1 MNYLQ
6 KLDYLKKAIETN
18 KKVSFKLINS
28 NFAETNVNIIY
39 VNNDDITNKDFKIE
53 YKGFIYTYF
62 VDNITIIKNVNKKLN
77 N

>member
-6 KLDYLKKAIETN
+6 KLDYLKTALETN

-28 NFAETNVNIIY
+28 NFAETNVNVIY
-39 VNNDDITNKDFKIE
+39 INNDDVLNKDFKI
-53 YKGFIYTYF
+53 KHKDFVYTYF
-62 VDNITIIKNVNKKLN
+62 IDNITIIEKLN

>member
-6 KLDYLKKAIETN
+6 KLDYLKTALETN

-39 VNNDDITNKDFKIE
+39 INNDDITNKDFKIE
-53 YKGFIYTYF
+53 YKDFVYTYF
-62 VDNITIIKNVNKKLN
+62 IDNITIIEKC
-77 N
+77 

>member
-6 KLDYLKKAIETN
+6 KLDYLKTALETN
-18 KKVSFKLINS
+18 RKVSFKLINS

-53 YKGFIYTYF
+53 CKGFIYTYF
-62 VDNITIIKNVNKKLN
+62 IDNIIIINC
-77 N
+77 